1 MNKDKLIQ
9 QIDDELE
16 HHIAVKIN
24 ASSLTVSTYHEGAIF
39 GLKLAKQFIDSELEE
54 TCTYTKEQVAEL
66 ILEYALD
73 LENSKNFAIDMDT
86 DDVIYWLNQKAGE

>member
-9 QIDDELE
+9 KIDDELE

-39 GLKLAKQFIDSELEE
+39 GLKLAKQFIQSEPEE
-54 TCTYTKEQVAEL
+54 ACEGCKHERKAGD
-66 ILEYALD
+66 EYPCSNCKRCWCD
-73 LENSKNFAIDMDT
+73 KYE
-86 DDVIYWLNQKAGE
+86 KAGE